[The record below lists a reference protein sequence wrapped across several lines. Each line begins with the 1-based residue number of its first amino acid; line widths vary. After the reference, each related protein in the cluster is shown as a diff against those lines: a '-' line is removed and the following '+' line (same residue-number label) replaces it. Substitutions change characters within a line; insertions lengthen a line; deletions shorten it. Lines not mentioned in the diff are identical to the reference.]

1 MPSPESS
8 SSPLDSSGICFNTFL
23 LKIGYQDAS
32 LLRIDGYGLS
42 WGLWKVELS
51 SSDEPAAH
59 QVIVE
64 EREDW
69 NKFPT
74 HFCILLGVHH
84 GADLHVVSI
93 LDQPRAPLAGYV

>member
-1 MPSPESS
+1 MSYSE
-8 SSPLDSSGICFNTFL
+8 
-23 LKIGYQDAS
+23 AS
-32 LLRIDGYGLS
+32 LLRVDGYGLS
-42 WGLWKVELS
+42 WRLWKVELS
-51 SSDEPAAH
+51 SSDEPVTH

-64 EREDW
+64 EREDR

-93 LDQPRAPLAGYV
+93 LDQPRAPLVGYV